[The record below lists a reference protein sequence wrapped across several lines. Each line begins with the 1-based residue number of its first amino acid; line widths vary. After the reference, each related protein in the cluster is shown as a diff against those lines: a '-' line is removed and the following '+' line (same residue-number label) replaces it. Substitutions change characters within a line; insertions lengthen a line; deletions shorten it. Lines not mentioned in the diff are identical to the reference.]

1 MVSTNEIVNNTTGL
15 SAYFAQQF
23 AALTPWKVIVALLM
37 GFAVGMVIS
46 FVYKRCYRGVLYS
59 PSFGMTLV
67 MLTLITTPV
76 VMCIKSDLSLSMGMV
91 GALSIVRFRTAVK
104 DPLDT
109 AYMFWAL
116 TMGILLGAE
125 LFIIALVVVVGIS
138 AVLLIMN
145 FVKFQNPNSYLLVLH
160 YDQEAEY
167 DITQQLRRSV
177 KYRHLRSKTI
187 TRAGAEMT
195 YEVRIDNKQ
204 DLVALMLGI
213 EGVHDATLVAC
224 QTEAGA

>member
-104 DPLDT
+104 DPADT
-109 AYMFWAL
+109 AFLFWAVAAGITSGAGFYLL
-116 TMGILLGAE
+116 TVIGCAVAGLVCLLSVRYMDKAE
-125 LFIIALVVVVGIS
+125 KPF
-138 AVLLIMN
+138 LLI
-145 FVKFQNPNSYLLVLH
+145 
-160 YDQEAEY
+160 
-167 DITQQLRRSV
+167 LR
-177 KYRHLRSKTI
+177 TE
-187 TRAGAEMT
+187 RAGALEDAEGILYEENISFALSSCMDTGSYTEAIYEM
-195 YEVRIDNKQ
+195 
-204 DLVALMLGI
+204 
-213 EGVHDATLVAC
+213 GVNQHARETLVLLKNLPGIISVSLVDC
-224 QTEAGA
+224 RKDG